1 MATDT
6 GSLMDYA
13 LIYGQRQLYVITPC
27 HLDILSFVFQACGN
41 TNIKAPPLSKHFSDD
56 KKLRLPQTSGSALPP
71 ISGSTSVNPVD
82 PMALL
87 QQIIQQNAAM
97 TMFGSALNPLAFAS
111 ALGVSPFTSALPSGS
126 TMAPSASQSAT
137 SSPSNAVT
145 LPRPISIE
153 EFCSHYNI
161 SDSDQLKLVTL
172 EVHLGDRAVERLE
185 REYWKEA
192 GFSKLGWDRFLA
204 AHKRFVKDV
213 RNGIWG

>member
-6 GSLMDYA
+6 GSLMDYV
-13 LIYGQRQLYVITPC
+13 LIYGRRQSYVITPC
-27 HLDILSFVFQACGN
+27 CLDILSFVFQAHGN

-56 KKLRLPQTSGSALPP
+56 KKLCLPQTSGSALPP

-97 TMFGSALNPLAFAS
+97 TMFGSTLNPLAFAS
-111 ALGVSPFTSALPSGS
+111 ALGVSPFVSALSSGS
-126 TMAPSASQSAT
+126 TMAPSASPSAT

-145 LPRPISIE
+145 LPHPISIE

-161 SDSDQLKLVTL
+161 SDSDQLKLVSL

-192 GFSKLGWDRFLA
+192 GFSKLGWDCFLA
-204 AHKRFVKDV
+204 AHK
-213 RNGIWG
+213 

>member
-6 GSLMDYA
+6 GSLMDYV
-13 LIYGQRQLYVITPC
+13 LIYGQRQSYVITPH
-27 HLDILSFVFQACGN
+27 HLDILSFVFQAWGN
-41 TNIKAPPLSKHFSDD
+41 TNIKVLPLLKHFSDN
-56 KKLRLPQTSGSALPP
+56 KKLCLPQTSGLALPP

-87 QQIIQQNAAM
+87 QQILQQNAAM
-97 TMFGSALNPLAFAS
+97 TMFSSTLNPLAFAS
-111 ALGVSPFTSALPSGS
+111 ALPSGL

-145 LPRPISIE
+145 LSRPISIK
-153 EFCSHYNI
+153 EFCSYYNI

-172 EVHLGDRAVERLE
+172 EVHLGDCIVERLE

-192 GFSKLGWDRFLA
+192 GFSKLSWDHFLA
-204 AHKRFVKDV
+204 THKQFVKDV